1 MGHALWQAL
10 WIKKLEQIVSD
21 TKKYLIELVQ
31 QLMDCSGSEEELD
44 EILVKVK
51 SMVVDPYISD
61 YIYWSDLS
69 AEEVVEKALSYKP
82 ICL

>member
-1 MGHALWQAL
+1 M
-10 WIKKLEQIVSD
+10 SD

-51 SMVVDPYISD
+51 SLVVDPYISD

-69 AEEVVEKALSYKP
+69 AEEVAEKALSYKP

>member
-1 MGHALWQAL
+1 M
-10 WIKKLEQIVSD
+10 SD
-21 TKKYLIELVQ
+21 TKEYLIELVQ